1 MSIRK
6 ILGVEKGIER
16 SISPK
21 RDVVLMPRAHLLQ
34 PPHRPEV
41 KPDDTVPLNLD
52 ITKLLIRKQ
61 EKKRLEKKRIKQ
73 KERKERKEQGGV
85 ARIAKN
91 PGSPLSSS
99 SSSSVSSI
107 SSVSISPNDII
118 AFEEE
123 QRREANRHHQGSPKS
138 VSPSLSPLGRR
149 VSIEEAA
156 EARINSSSSASSS
169 SSSPRFEKFDSWSM
183 SPTSPTSPK
192 GKGRQGGSSRRRR
205 TAHKKRKTNH
215 KSKRVHHSHRKHT
228 RRHRRSHSHH
238 RR

>member
-1 MSIRK
+1 MSTK
-6 ILGVEKGIER
+6 NILGIEKGIER

-21 RDVVLMPRAHLLQ
+21 RDAVLMSRAHLLQ
-34 PPHRPEV
+34 PPQQPEV
-41 KPDDTVPLNLD
+41 KPEDTVPMNLD

-73 KERKERKEQGGV
+73 KERKEQKEQGGV
-85 ARIAKN
+85 ARIAKKH
-91 PGSPLSSS
+91 GSPLSS

-123 QRREANRHHQGSPKS
+123 QRREATRDHQGSPKS

-149 VSIEEAA
+149 ASIEEAA
-156 EARINSSSSASSS
+156 EARRKSSSSASASSSSS

-183 SPTSPTSPK
+183 SPTSPK
-192 GKGRQGGSSRRRR
+192 GKGRQGGGSRRRRR
-205 TAHKKRKTNH
+205 TAHKKHKTHH
-215 KSKRVHHSHRKHT
+215 KSKRVHHTRRKHT
-228 RRHRRSHSHH
+228 RRHRH
-238 RR
+238 RHR

>member
-1 MSIRK
+1 MSIKK
-6 ILGVEKGIER
+6 IPGVEKGIER
-16 SISPK
+16 SISLK
-21 RDVVLMPRAHLLQ
+21 RDVVLMPREHLLQ

-41 KPDDTVPLNLD
+41 KPDDTVPMNLD

-73 KERKERKEQGGV
+73 KEQGGI

-91 PGSPLSSS
+91 PGSPLS

-138 VSPSLSPLGRR
+138 LSPRLSPLGRR
-149 VSIEEAA
+149 ISIEEAA

-192 GKGRQGGSSRRRR
+192 GKGRQGGGSRRRR
-205 TAHKKRKTNH
+205 TAHKKRKTHH
-215 KSKRVHHSHRKHT
+215 KSKRVHHTRRKHT

>member
-41 KPDDTVPLNLD
+41 KPDDNVPMNLD
-52 ITKLLIRKQ
+52 ITKLLIRKK
-61 EKKRLEKKRIKQ
+61 EKKRLEKKLKKQ
-73 KERKERKEQGGV
+73 KERKERKERKEQGGV

-123 QRREANRHHQGSPKS
+123 QRREATRPHQGSPKS
-138 VSPSLSPLGRR
+138 VSSSLSPFGRR

-183 SPTSPTSPK
+183 SLTSPISPK
-192 GKGRQGGSSRRRR
+192 GKGRQGGGSRRRRR
-205 TAHKKRKTNH
+205 TAHKKRKTHH
-215 KSKRVHHSHRKHT
+215 KSKRIHHTRRKHT
-228 RRHRRSHSHH
+228 RRHRH

>member
-1 MSIRK
+1 MSIKK
-6 ILGVEKGIER
+6 IPGVEKGIER
-16 SISPK
+16 SISLK

-41 KPDDTVPLNLD
+41 KPDDTVPMNLD

-73 KERKERKEQGGV
+73 KERKERKEQKEQGGI

-91 PGSPLSSS
+91 PGSPLS

-138 VSPSLSPLGRR
+138 LSPRLSPLGRR
-149 VSIEEAA
+149 ISIEEAA

-169 SSSPRFEKFDSWSM
+169 SSSPRFEKFDSWS
-183 SPTSPTSPK
+183 TSPTSPK

-205 TAHKKRKTNH
+205 TANKKRKTHH
-215 KSKRVHHSHRKHT
+215 KSKRVHHTRRKHT
-228 RRHRRSHSHH
+228 RRHRRNHSHH

>member
-1 MSIRK
+1 MSTKK
-6 ILGVEKGIER
+6 ILGIEKGIER

-21 RDVVLMPRAHLLQ
+21 RDAVLMSRAHLLQ
-34 PPHRPEV
+34 PPQQPEV
-41 KPDDTVPLNLD
+41 KPEDTVPMNLD

-73 KERKERKEQGGV
+73 KEQGGV
-85 ARIAKN
+85 ARIAKK
-91 PGSPLSSS
+91 PGSPLS

-123 QRREANRHHQGSPKS
+123 QRREATRHHQGSPKS

-149 VSIEEAA
+149 ASIEEAA
-156 EARINSSSSASSS
+156 EARRNSSSSASASSSSS

-183 SPTSPTSPK
+183 SPTSPK

-205 TAHKKRKTNH
+205 TAHKKRKTHH
-215 KSKRVHHSHRKHT
+215 KSKRVHHTRRKNT
-228 RRHRRSHSHH
+228 RRHRRSHSRH